1 MNLYESIRVS
11 LQSLIANKLRSV
23 LTMLGIIIGVSA
35 VIILVSIGQGATA
48 SVTSQIQGL
57 GSNLLTVQ
65 PGQATSGGV
74 SMGIGSS
81 NTLKLPDVA
90 AIKKFS
96 PSVKAVAPSVSRNVQ
111 VVYQQRN
118 TSTQL
123 TGTTPEYVEV
133 RAANTQIGRF
143 FNESELNGSAKIAV
157 LGTTVVQNLF
167 GFSDVNPVGET
178 IRINGIPFRIIGVME
193 SKGTSGFMNQDD
205 MIFIPITTAQERL
218 IGNDSIRNIFIE
230 AQSADQMEQASVE
243 VRNALRRAHKLSYD
257 KPDDFMITN
266 QADVLNTFQGVTQ
279 TLTLFLGG
287 VAAIS
292 LIVGGIG
299 VMNIMLVS
307 VTERTREIGIRK
319 ALGARHTD
327 LLTQFLIEA
336 VVLSLV
342 GGVIGI
348 VIGAVGSFGLGRV
361 LNISTTLSISA
372 ILTAFGFSGLI
383 GVVFGV
389 FPARKAAKLEPIEAL
404 RYE

>member
-11 LQSLIANKLRSV
+11 LQSLVANKLRSV

-48 SVTSQIQGL
+48 SVTNQIQSL

-74 SMGIGSS
+74 SLGLGSS
-81 NTLKLPDVA
+81 NTLKLKDVE
-90 AIKKFS
+90 AIKQSS
-96 PSVKAVAPSVSRNVQ
+96 PSVLAVAPSVSRSVQ

-118 TSTQL
+118 TNTQI
-123 TGTTPEYVEV
+123 TGTTPEYLQV
-133 RAANTQIGRF
+133 RAANTQVGRF
-143 FNESELNGSAKIAV
+143 FNESELNGKAKVAV
-157 LGTTVVQNLF
+157 VGTTVVQNLF
-167 GFSDVNPVGET
+167 GFADVNPVGET
-178 IRINGIPFRIIGVME
+178 IRLNGIPFRIVGVME
-193 SKGTSGFMNQDD
+193 SKGSTGFQNQDD
-205 MIFIPITTAQERL
+205 MIFVPITTAQERL
-218 IGNDSIRNIFIE
+218 IGNENIRNIFIE
-230 AQSADQMEQASVE
+230 AKSPELMEQASLE
-243 VRNALRRAHKLSYD
+243 VRSALRKAHRLTFD

-319 ALGARHTD
+319 ALGARQRD
-327 LLTQFLIEA
+327 LLAQFLIEA

-342 GGVIGI
+342 GGIIGI
-348 VIGAVGSFGLGRV
+348 LLGSVGSFGLGRI
-361 LNISTTLSISA
+361 LNISTTLSVSA
-372 ILTAFGFSGLI
+372 ILTAFGFSGVI

>member
-11 LQSLIANKLRSV
+11 LQSLVANKLRSV

-48 SVTSQIQGL
+48 SVTNQIQSL

-74 SMGIGSS
+74 SLGLGSS
-81 NTLKLPDVA
+81 NTLKLKDVE
-90 AIKKFS
+90 AIQQSS
-96 PSVKAVAPSVSRNVQ
+96 PSVLAVAPSVSRSVQ

-118 TSTQL
+118 TNTQI
-123 TGTTPEYVEV
+123 TGTTPEYMQV
-133 RAANTQIGRF
+133 RAANTQLGRF
-143 FNESELNGSAKIAV
+143 FNESELNGKAKVAV
-157 LGTTVVQNLF
+157 VGTTVVQNLF
-167 GFSDVNPVGET
+167 GFADVNPVGET
-178 IRINGIPFRIIGVME
+178 IRLNGIPFRIVGVME
-193 SKGTSGFMNQDD
+193 SKGSTGFQNQDD
-205 MIFIPITTAQERL
+205 MIFVPITTALERL
-218 IGNDSIRNIFIE
+218 IGNENIRNIFIE
-230 AQSADQMEQASVE
+230 AKSPELMEQASLE
-243 VRNALRRAHKLSYD
+243 VRSALRKAHRLTFD
-257 KPDDFMITN
+257 KPDDFNITN

-319 ALGARHTD
+319 ALGARQRD
-327 LLTQFLIEA
+327 LLGQFLIEA

-342 GGVIGI
+342 GGIIGI
-348 VIGAVGSFGLGRV
+348 LLGSVGSLGLGRI
-361 LNISTTLSISA
+361 LNISTTLSVSA
-372 ILTAFGFSGLI
+372 ILTAFGFSGVI